1 MLSFFD
7 GGLMRQ
13 IYKKVVLLSLIGPF
27 FNHWWMLIDFILV
40 GENGGNDWD
49 WTASSN
55 TAYDELWFYLSLAMY
70 SAYTVFQCLVQL

>member
-27 FNHWWMLIDFILV
+27 FNHWWMLIDFVLI
-40 GENGGNDWD
+40 GENGGKDWD
-49 WTASSN
+49 W
-55 TAYDELWFYLSLAMY
+55 
-70 SAYTVFQCLVQL
+70 